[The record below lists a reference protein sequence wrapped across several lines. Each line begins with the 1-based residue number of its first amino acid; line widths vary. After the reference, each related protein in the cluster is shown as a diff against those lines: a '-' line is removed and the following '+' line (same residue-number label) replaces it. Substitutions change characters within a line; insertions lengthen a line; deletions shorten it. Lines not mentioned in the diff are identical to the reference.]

1 MIRKINIE
9 TWRQFQNV
17 DLEFHPRITILTGAN
32 GSGKTTIL
40 NIINQHFGWNMP
52 LVGTPKKDKKTGGL
66 KFFSDFWKSLVG
78 FKETNVTPH
87 NNQDVIGNITYYEN
101 DRKANLMI
109 PNQIGNTYNINIQN
123 AQGQKGIPIPSHRPI
138 YRYQNVPN
146 IPTRA
151 ITKQNAYQNYFNSRT
166 QRYHGSHSQHF
177 ENYYI
182 KETLIS
188 LATFGYGNH
197 VVDRNE
203 EAISIFEGFI
213 LKCEMISNW
222 VESKIE
228 SKTASIRKKT
238 VGKISDDKLIDLGQ
252 LSCKWINDLS
262 ETERLITLFL
272 NNSKNNYI
280 SHSEIQE
287 GRAYNESTWSDDI
300 RDILTTE
307 FGEAIENGL
316 FYNANIAALYHK
328 NLLVAFALVEFKSS
342 PNGNFAILS
351 DIIVDK
357 DYRNNKIGENLLHW
371 IITQLS
377 TNDIKCIYAESNIQ
391 NDIAHNFLLENG
403 FKSIS
408 KVFKQDLIE

>member
-1 MIRKINIE
+1 MNINLTTISID
-9 TWRQFQNV
+9 TIIQAFSIIAAALTFVIAQAFQKKKDRTQANRESYQQ
-17 DLEFHPRITILTGAN
+17 LEFASIDLFRFEAENIDLIRPIWEDDKEIPNQNTAEYVVLMN
-32 GSGKTTIL
+32 YVCQML
-40 NIINQHFGWNMP
+40 NLFEMA
-52 LVGTPKKDKKTGGL
+52 L
-66 KFFSDFWKSLVG
+66 KFRRDKTLLPEVFGTWIAWFQLLICAPGFRIIWKDVRMDYLPELREIMDGGIEIVQ
-78 FKETNVTPH
+78 KETN
-87 NNQDVIGNITYYEN
+87 D
-101 DRKANLMI
+101 D
-109 PNQIGNTYNINIQN
+109 QI
-123 AQGQKGIPIPSHRPI
+123 
-138 YRYQNVPN
+138 
-146 IPTRA
+146 
-151 ITKQNAYQNYFNSRT
+151 
-166 QRYHGSHSQHF
+166 
-177 ENYYI
+177 
-182 KETLIS
+182 
-188 LATFGYGNH
+188 
-197 VVDRNE
+197 
-203 EAISIFEGFI
+203 EAKFHQLVSSI
-213 LKCEMISNW
+213 LKCDMISNW

-238 VGKISDDKLIDLGQ
+238 VGKIPNDRLIDLGQ
-252 LSCKWINDLS
+252 LSCKWLNDLS
-262 ETERLITLFL
+262 ETERLTTLFL

-307 FGEAIENGL
+307 FEEAIENGL
-316 FYNANIAALYHK
+316 FYNANIAALYHN

-357 DYRNNKIGENLLHW
+357 DYRNNKIGENLLRW